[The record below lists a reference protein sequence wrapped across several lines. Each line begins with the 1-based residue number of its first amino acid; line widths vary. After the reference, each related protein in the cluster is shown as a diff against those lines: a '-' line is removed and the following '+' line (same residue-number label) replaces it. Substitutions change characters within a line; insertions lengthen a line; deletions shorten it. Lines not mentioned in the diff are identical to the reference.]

1 MIFLVSIILL
11 VFSTLFLTA
20 RLRLRRSLE
29 FPLAWG
35 LLSFASIVLTFQVA
49 NLLHSLDSAA
59 LILLLQCLLLV
70 ISASIWFLAG
80 KPALFP
86 SEIKPGRLLSWF
98 RFRENAAL
106 KALLIVVAGVLLL
119 SLVLIFIVPPNNN
132 DALAFHVA
140 RIVRWKQQG
149 SYFPWETPFIWQLTF
164 PVNAQLTYLWTLLL
178 SGTDHFIAYIPFFAG
193 VLTSILIYLLS
204 RELGFSRRG
213 AAFAGLIWLTFP
225 VVQLHLTSVRHDLIS
240 TWLFVSLV
248 YFFHRWGKEK
258 QRGALI
264 LSSLALGLVLGT
276 NFSIAAYLPGFAML
290 ALASF
295 WVYRY
300 SLKQGLGWVCAA
312 VLAFALL
319 SSPIYVSNQINF
331 GSPVGPDAAE
341 MTSTAVEAEMPRAK
355 YIALTSARW
364 VYQLADLSWLPKS
377 IQLPMTAG
385 KAAVARAITAPLG
398 LNLEGDIATLD
409 AHVFSWDR
417 LYQLQEDE
425 AWFGLVGFLLIL
437 PTSVIGFVQGLK
449 KKDVLRIFPFVFY
462 LTALVTCSLIRP
474 GWTPF
479 DGRYF
484 MPAVAMATAF
494 LPMWFDGRRT
504 RLWVPWL
511 LVFTAVFSSAMVALF
526 NPAKQ
531 IVGGAAVWNMNRID
545 KLTRQ
550 SYSSKEMLYLAGA
563 IPSGAV
569 VGVAAEASDYQEYG
583 LFGEDFSHRVVNVY
597 PVSLA
602 ADENWLGERGVQY
615 LLVRS
620 EGSVSPEV
628 ADDFLAG
635 ESLGDWI
642 LYERQP

>member
-20 RLRLRRSLE
+20 LLRLRRSLE

-86 SEIKPGRLLSWF
+86 SEIKPGQLLSWF

-106 KALLIVVAGVLLL
+106 KALMIVAAGVLLL

-264 LSSLALGLVLGT
+264 LSSLAFGLVLGT

-449 KKDVLRIFPFVFY
+449 KKDALRTFPFVFY

-550 SYSSKEMLYLAGA
+550 SYSSKEMLYLAGE

-569 VGVAAEASDYQEYG
+569 VGVAAETSDYQEYG
-583 LFGEDFSHRVVNVY
+583 LFGEDFSRRVVNVY